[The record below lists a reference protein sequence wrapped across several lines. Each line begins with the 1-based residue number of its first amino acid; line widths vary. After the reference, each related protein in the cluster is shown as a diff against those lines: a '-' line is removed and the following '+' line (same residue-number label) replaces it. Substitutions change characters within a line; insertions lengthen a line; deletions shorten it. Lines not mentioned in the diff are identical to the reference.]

1 MIKSTSWF
9 LAALAFTVTGCT
21 NNPVTPD
28 PDEDPIGCD
37 TAAVSLSADIRP
49 FLNTK
54 CVSCHGNVLQSG
66 GYSFADHTG
75 IMVAVN
81 NGRLLGSVRHEQG
94 FSAMPSGSAK
104 LEDCQIAKLESWVAQ
119 GALDN

>member
-1 MIKSTSWF
+1 MIKFTSWF

-28 PDEDPIGCD
+28 PDEDPIACD

-54 CVSCHGNVLQSG
+54 CVSCHGSVLQSG
-66 GYSFADHTG
+66 GYNLADHTG

>member
-1 MIKSTSWF
+1 MRRYPLG
-9 LAALAFTVTGCT
+9 LAAMMLVALFGCK
-21 NNPVTPD
+21 NDPVTPD

-37 TAAVSLSADIRP
+37 TAAVSLSADIVP

-66 GYSFADHTG
+66 GYNLSTHAG

-104 LEDCQIAKLESWVAQ
+104 LESCQIAKLESWVAQ